1 MVLSI
6 NNCKY
11 IKNNNR
17 TDKVA
22 KRLSQINTTRAVAL
36 AVSVNSPGGLP
47 VQSEIISNK
56 ILNFAK
62 KNNLKLY
69 TYAGD
74 VAASGG
80 YFILSIGDHVVSD
93 RNSILGSI
101 GVLMRKMT
109 LKGILD
115 LTSL

>member
-1 MVLSI
+1 
-6 NNCKY
+6 
-11 IKNNNR
+11 
-17 TDKVA
+17 
-22 KRLSQINTTRAVAL
+22 
-36 AVSVNSPGGLP
+36 
-47 VQSEIISNK
+47 
-56 ILNFAK
+56 
-62 KNNLKLY
+62 LKLY

-93 RNSILGSI
+93 RNSIVGSI